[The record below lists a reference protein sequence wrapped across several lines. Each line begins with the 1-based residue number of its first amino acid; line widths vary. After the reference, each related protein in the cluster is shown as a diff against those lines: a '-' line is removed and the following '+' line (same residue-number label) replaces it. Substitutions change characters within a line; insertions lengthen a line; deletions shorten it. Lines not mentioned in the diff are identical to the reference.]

1 MDLVGTLL
9 REQNSAHARVEFV
22 YMIAMIEIR
31 RLPYSSA
38 MSINT
43 QSELPH
49 LIFLVDT
56 RKTSAEC
63 SCILCKLKWA

>member
-22 YMIAMIEIR
+22 YMSDDRDTPPSVFVGYVLI
-31 RLPYSSA
+31 
-38 MSINT
+38 T

-63 SCILCKLKWA
+63 SCILCKLK